1 MDLQYIIA
9 SLHLVT
15 FAIGVASCWG
25 RARALA
31 RLKDRAGLKEVFVA
45 DNIWGIAALLW
56 IGTGLWRAF
65 GGLEKGTA
73 YYLGDMAFL
82 IKMSLFIVVFL
93 LEIFPMITLIK
104 WRIRQGRG
112 LEVDI
117 SRAKTMAQISFLQL
131 LLLIPIAMMATAMA
145 RGIWY

>member
-9 SLHLVT
+9 TLHLLT
-15 FAIGVASCWG
+15 FAVGVASCWG

-31 RLKDRAGLKEVFVA
+31 RLKDPAGLNEVFLA
-45 DNIWGIAALLW
+45 DNIWGLAALLW

-65 GGLEKGTA
+65 GGLEKGTE
-73 YYLGDMAFL
+73 YYLGNIAFL

-93 LEIFPMITLIK
+93 LEVLPMVTLIK

-112 LEVDI
+112 LEIDI
-117 SRAKTMAQISFLQL
+117 SAARTMAQISYLEL